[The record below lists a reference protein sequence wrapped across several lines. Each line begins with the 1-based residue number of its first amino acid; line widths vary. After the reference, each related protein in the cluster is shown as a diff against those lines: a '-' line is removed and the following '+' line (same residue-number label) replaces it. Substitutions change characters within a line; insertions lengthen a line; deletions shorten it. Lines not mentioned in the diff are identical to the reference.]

1 MAKWLLQHLKG
12 KTEVLPDGSKVVDGI
27 VETNDNNEPKV
38 SKIIREYYGAVK
50 FEETAPAASA
60 SAAPVTMTAGAA
72 PAPGA
77 NSPAPGAADQVKAGK

>member
-60 SAAPVTMTAGAA
+60 PAPASPAAAS
-72 PAPGA
+72 APGA